1 MFIDFLRAGLR
12 KRRVEMIQVRDATP
26 ANDCANPERGL
37 SESPPER
44 GLSESLPPLL
54 ASSKIV
60 TIHLHIHSGS
70 LLWNSRRKRTRTG
83 KAIKRRL
90 FFGSHAIGWF
100 I

>member
-1 MFIDFLRAGLR
+1 MFIDFLRTGLR

-26 ANDCANPERGL
+26 ANDCAN
-37 SESPPER
+37 PER